1 MKVQLVA
8 FTGMVIGEFEAT
20 HIESANGY
28 ELTLK
33 DGRLVAFDG
42 DTLKQVNAPKPQF
55 ANRIRILDTP
65 KQFPILMKEMNKHQ
79 KIAAKQV
86 KYAIDYIVGGYENS
100 IQDGHM
106 EQNDMPSKE
115 QLVDEIYDEM
125 MNCTFGPGS
134 CRNHPTE
141 EVKFAG
147 TEFIKFYIDYRLTKE
162 GY

>member
-20 HIESANGY
+20 RIEAANGY

-42 DTLKQVNAPKPQF
+42 DTLKQVNAPKPQY

-65 KQFPILMKEMNKHQ
+65 KQFPVKMKEMNKHQ

-86 KYAIDYIVGGYENS
+86 KYAIDYIVGGLENS
-100 IQDGHM
+100 VQDGYLD
-106 EQNDMPSKE
+106 EMPSKADMVE
-115 QLVDEIYDEM
+115 DVYSEM
-125 MNCTFGPGS
+125 MNCSFGPGS
-134 CRNHPTE
+134 CHSGRPVE

-147 TEFIKFYIDYRLTKE
+147 TEFIKFYINHRLTKE

>member
-20 HIESANGY
+20 HVEAANGY

-42 DTLKQVNAPKPQF
+42 DTLKQVNAPKPQY
-55 ANRIRILDTP
+55 ANRIRILDMP
-65 KQFPILMKEMNKHQ
+65 KFPVLIKEMNKHQ

-86 KYAIDYIVGGYENS
+86 KYAIDYIVGGLENS

-106 EQNDMPSKE
+106 EESDMPSKAE
-115 QLVDEIYDEM
+115 LVEEIYSEM
-125 MNCTFGPGS
+125 MNCSFGPGS
-134 CRNHPTE
+134 CHTGHPVE

-147 TEFIKFYIDYRLTKE
+147 TEFIKFYINYRLTKE